1 MDLSSIITDNVTE
14 VLVKVIDFAD
24 RRHTVL
30 TRNILGVNTEDFLP
44 MDLDVEQF
52 ANVMMVG
59 VGEHIRS
66 ERLLLRDS
74 ENVKF
79 GAGGDFES
87 PAIVDYE
94 AVRLFKEDIDAYIEF
109 QIEKLSENLLNK
121 KVAAQLLE
129 QKHGQSRTAKYLNGE
144 LSIEGG
150 VQRF

>member
-1 MDLSSIITDNVTE
+1 MDLSSIITDNITE

-30 TRNILGVNTEDFLP
+30 TRNILGANTTDFLP
-44 MDLDVEQF
+44 MDLDVDGF
-52 ANVMMVG
+52 AEVMMTG

-79 GAGGDFES
+79 GVGGDFES
-87 PAIVDYE
+87 HAIVDDE
-94 AVRLFKEDIDAYIEF
+94 AVGLLKDDIDAYIEF

-129 QKHGQSRTAKYLNGE
+129 QKNGQSIPGEYLKSE
-144 LSIEGG
+144 LSLEGG
-150 VQRF
+150 LRRF